1 MDFFPPAPPAAPV
14 CLPAQRGQDLSGQTY
29 TARQLYQEAAK
40 DAAFYR
46 KGGGGVTLSG
56 GEVLLQYEVA
66 AETLRLC
73 RTNYLNTCIETS
85 AYAPWDHL
93 WQVAQYCHTVFV
105 DLKHMD
111 SAQHQAM
118 TGVGNGVILDN
129 LTRLCRELPPPGG
142 KVIVRMPLIPG
153 YNDDDEAVA
162 AGARFVAGLENARNS
177 TSCPIT
183 TWGEQVRDD
192 RGGLPLPG
200 LTSRKGRDPRLLA
213 IQALCQRL
221 APHNRVSLGA
231 MPSTWVERT
240 AEHFGRYGI
249 LNIDLPMARP

>member
-1 MDFFPPAPPAAPV
+1 MQAEKTAVVFDIGRFRNADGPGIRTIIFFKGCPLRCQWCSNPFGLASRPQLVVNPAKCTGCGRCVEPCPQRVNTVAPGEKVAVDFSACTACGTCVPACPGGA
-14 CLPAQRGQDLSGQTY
+14 RTLSGQAY

-111 SAQHQAM
+111 STRHQAM

-129 LTRLCRELPPPGG
+129 LTRLCRELPRRGG
-142 KVIVRMPLIPG
+142 RVIVRMPLIPG
-153 YNDDDEAVA
+153 CGTPV
-162 AGARFVAGLENARNS
+162 
-177 TSCPIT
+177 
-183 TWGEQVRDD
+183 EQT
-192 RGGLPLPG
+192 PEP
-200 LTSRKGRDPRLLA
+200 
-213 IQALCQRL
+213 
-221 APHNRVSLGA
+221 
-231 MPSTWVERT
+231 
-240 AEHFGRYGI
+240 
-249 LNIDLPMARP
+249 

>member
-1 MDFFPPAPPAAPV
+1 
-14 CLPAQRGQDLSGQTY
+14 
-29 TARQLYQEAAK
+29 
-40 DAAFYR
+40 
-46 KGGGGVTLSG
+46 
-56 GEVLLQYEVA
+56 VA

-129 LTRLCRELPPPGG
+129 LTRLCRELPRRGG

-162 AGARFVAGLENARNS
+162 AGARFVAGLENAPGLNLL
-177 TSCPIT
+177 PYHNL
-183 TWGEQVRDD
+183 GESKYEMIGEDY
-192 RGGLPLPG
+192 PLPG

-213 IQALCQRL
+213 IQSLCQRL
-221 APHNRVSLGA
+221 APHNRVSLGGDA
-231 MPSTWVERT
+231 
-240 AEHFGRYGI
+240 
-249 LNIDLPMARP
+249 IDLS

>member
-1 MDFFPPAPPAAPV
+1 M
-14 CLPAQRGQDLSGQTY
+14 
-29 TARQLYQEAAK
+29 
-40 DAAFYR
+40 
-46 KGGGGVTLSG
+46 
-56 GEVLLQYEVA
+56 A

-118 TGVGNGVILDN
+118 TGVGNEVILDN
-129 LTRLCRELPPPGG
+129 LTRLCRELPRRGG
-142 KVIVRMPLIPG
+142 RVIVRMPLIPG

-162 AGARFVAGLENARNS
+162 AGARFVAGLENAPELNLL
-177 TSCPIT
+177 PYHNL
-183 TWGEQVRDD
+183 GESKYEMIGEDYPR
-192 RGGLPLPG
+192 PG
-200 LTSRKGRDPRLLA
+200 LASRKGRDPRLLA

-221 APHNRVSLGA
+221 APHNRVSLGGDA
-231 MPSTWVERT
+231 
-240 AEHFGRYGI
+240 
-249 LNIDLPMARP
+249 IDLT